1 MLWEICKHENPSTH
15 SRYLNEEGVGG
26 WRGPGC
32 FLALVTVLGG
42 SHWRVLSGEAHTH
55 ADFKS
60 PLLLHTEFEEEG
72 HKRKYVESRER
83 GRWLGPR

>member
-42 SHWRVLSGEAHTH
+42 AIGGSG
-55 ADFKS
+55 
-60 PLLLHTEFEEEG
+60 
-72 HKRKYVESRER
+72 
-83 GRWLGPR
+83 